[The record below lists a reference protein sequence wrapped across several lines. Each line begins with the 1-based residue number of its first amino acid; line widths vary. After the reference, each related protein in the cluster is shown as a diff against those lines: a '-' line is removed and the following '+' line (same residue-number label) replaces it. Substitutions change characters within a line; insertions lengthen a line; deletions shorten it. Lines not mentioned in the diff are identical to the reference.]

1 MKIFFDLILFD
12 REKIIQFPIL
22 KKKYAC
28 LYVISLVLLTSLLVV
43 VLKTFTLN
51 LDNLQKNVGYFN
63 SIKDIDNS
71 RVYQDGLNTIDIEND
86 ILIINGNEV
95 TTLSKLKNN
104 FEIKNIKDLQET
116 INNNRNV
123 ISFIFFIYEY
133 IVSLRYIVL
142 FILLLLGISLTTRIR
157 LKLSHE
163 ITMKECL
170 TYTSYILTIPI
181 LISMLLRL
189 LNFRFSY
196 SVMMLVVLTIIL
208 EFMFIKK
215 NISIKTQS

>member
-22 KKKYAC
+22 KKIYAC

-215 NISIKTQS
+215 YISIKTQS